1 MSSSHPP
8 DHSRPDEEP
17 HHHDRWLGRL
27 YRLELIHQGSHL
39 PVSKIF
45 LSVLFVGSTITAILL
60 MAALFVHWADRRDS
74 AIEDGQ
80 ADARAAAAAMDRQ
93 LQEII
98 SVAGHVSDFD
108 LTERRF
114 DVARLHQVDAD
125 GNVIKDDEGEP
136 IVNDQSIEFRLRQF
150 LIDNPGFWG
159 VGACFER
166 SVDLEPLIDSVNSE
180 RPEGDEAEL
189 YCPYFTRPG
198 GEITFTPV
206 LYDYSDPCLVLPGAT
221 SARGTWYQN
230 PRDGGNPWNPPY
242 FGTTSQRMVAEQVL
256 PFFDSVSSRDAFSD
270 YVSTVRSAEEPN
282 CSLDEVPIV
291 TGSGK
296 PMGAVFVNFTLDQV
310 SQSVSWL
317 SLGARGYGLV
327 VAQDPDATYVAH
339 PDPDYF
345 SDPLRIE
352 GKRSQKS
359 FTEVRDEHD
368 IGALETVLDW
378 RRANDCTDPDNLPEG
393 GVVDYPDEVT
403 GSDSWLFYEPVPST
417 CWTLGS
423 VVIKSEAL
431 ARDSTAHHLLMA
443 VGAATLLSLFA
454 IIALAL
460 RLFRGDGWFSW
471 SVTISFSLLC
481 ILGVAYIWA
490 LVRTTPEVE
499 TGLGGDGQDLAE
511 IVDGYRDIVRA
522 DRQSEDLREVA
533 VGVSL
538 DSVEELD
545 GGDLVFSGIA
555 WQRFLVEG
563 DDESVPGFVLSPD
576 IADTRLEE
584 RFDTRNGRE
593 RIIGWSFSAT
603 LPGPSDVSKYPFDR
617 GEVQLPIKPR
627 DIERP
632 TIFIPDI
639 PSYPL
644 SVPIA
649 KPGLGDGFELAG
661 WNAERSFFAY
671 NTNPHDAPT
680 FGRPDSSVRADEPQ
694 LSFAVRFA
702 RSSINPFV
710 SRMLPVIVVSIL
722 VFSLF
727 LVVARTRSNPED
739 FPPSTGVTS
748 LSFLSA
754 MLFVLILGHN
764 SLRSALDPSTLI
776 YLEYFYLIMYIAI
789 LIVAIRVISF
799 LFGVRVGWTYYA
811 DTVTLERLYW
821 PVVTFATLL
830 ATWTAFY

>member
-1 MSSSHPP
+1 MTSPHPP
-8 DHSRPDEEP
+8 DHSRPGEGR
-17 HHHDRWLGRL
+17 HHHDHWLGRI
-27 YRLELIHQGSHL
+27 YRLNLIHRGYHL
-39 PVSKIF
+39 PFSKIF
-45 LSVLFVGSTITAILL
+45 LSVLFVGSAITAILL
-60 MAALFVHWADRRDS
+60 MAALFVHWADRRDT

-80 ADARAAAAAMDRQ
+80 ADARAAAAVMDRQ
-93 LQEII
+93 LREII
-98 SVAGHVSDFD
+98 SVAEHVADFD
-108 LTERRF
+108 LTEGRF
-114 DVARLHQVDAD
+114 DVARLYQEDTD
-125 GNVIKDDEGEP
+125 GRVIKDDEGQP
-136 IVNDQSIEFRLRQF
+136 IVNEQSIEFRLRQF
-150 LIDNPGFWG
+150 LIENPGFWG

-166 SVDLEPLIDSVNSE
+166 SVNLEPLVESVNNE
-180 RPEGDEAEL
+180 RPEGDGAEL

-206 LYDYSDPCLVLPGAT
+206 LYDYSDPCLFLPGAT

-242 FGTTSQRMVAEQVL
+242 FGTTSQRMVAEQVV
-256 PFFDSVSSRDAFSD
+256 PFFDSMSGRDAFPD
-270 YVSTVRSAEEPN
+270 HVEAVRSAGEPD
-282 CSLDEVPIV
+282 CSLEEVPIV
-291 TGSGK
+291 TGPGR
-296 PMGAVFVNFTLDQV
+296 PTGAVFVNFTLDQV
-310 SQSVSWL
+310 SQNVSWL

-327 VAQDPDATYVAH
+327 AAQDQKATYVAH
-339 PDPDYF
+339 PDPNYF

-352 GKRSQKS
+352 GKLNQKS
-359 FTEVRDEHD
+359 FEEIRDEHD
-368 IGALETVLDW
+368 IGALDTVLDW
-378 RRANDCTDPDNLPEG
+378 RDSFDCTNPDNIPEG

-403 GSDSWLFYEPVPST
+403 GRDSWLFYEPVPST

-454 IIALAL
+454 IIAL
-460 RLFRGDGWFSW
+460 LFRLRGHGWFSW
-471 SVTISFSLLC
+471 SVTISFSILC
-481 ILGVAYIWA
+481 IIGVAYIWA

-499 TGLGGDGQDLAE
+499 AGLGGDGQDLAE
-511 IVDGYRDIVRA
+511 IVGGYRDKVRA
-522 DRQSEDLREVA
+522 DRQSGGLREVA
-533 VGVSL
+533 VGVTL
-538 DSVEELD
+538 DSVEELS
-545 GGDLVFSGIA
+545 GGDVVFSGIA

-563 DDESVPGFVLSPD
+563 DDDSVPGFVLSPN
-576 IADTRLEE
+576 IADTRMEE
-584 RFDTRNGRE
+584 RFDIRNGRE

-603 LPGPSDVSKYPFDR
+603 LPGPSDVSKFPFDR
-617 GEVQLPIKPR
+617 GEVELPIKPR
-627 DIERP
+627 DIGPP

-649 KPGLGDGFELAG
+649 RPGLGDGFGLAG
-661 WNAERSFFAY
+661 WSAERSFFTYSA
-671 NTNPHDAPT
+671 NPHDAPT

-694 LSFAVRFA
+694 LSFTVRFA

-727 LVVARTRSNPED
+727 LVVARTRTDPES

-764 SLRSALDPSTLI
+764 SLRSALNPSTLI
-776 YLEYFYLIMYIAI
+776 YLENFYLIMYIAI
-789 LIVAIRVISF
+789 LIVAVRVISF
-799 LFGVRVGWTYYA
+799 LFGVRVGWTYYRE
-811 DTVTLERLYW
+811 TVTLERLYW
-821 PVVTFATLL
+821 PVVTLATLL
-830 ATWTAFY
+830 ATWAAFY